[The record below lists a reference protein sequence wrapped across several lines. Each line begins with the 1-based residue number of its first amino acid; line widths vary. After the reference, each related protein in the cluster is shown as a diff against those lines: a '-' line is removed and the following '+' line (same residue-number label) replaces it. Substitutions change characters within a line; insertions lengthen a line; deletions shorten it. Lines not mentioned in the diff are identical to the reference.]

1 MAEGTIE
8 AQEKILLDSKN
19 TLVKQLGEMI
29 KDSDLNLKERK
40 SARQQRDK
48 LIKGNNTLGSDLK
61 KNVQDLKDG
70 VTTTVDGFINETFG
84 PIGGMV
90 SSLTTG
96 FFKRGKEQKDARDLQ
111 MQELE
116 AAKDMVGEFQGQKEG
131 TPGGDLKRTADA
143 VEHMADNQESAED
156 RRERLR
162 KQGGG
167 VAGAGGGDKLKTSEF
182 EFGGLAGGLTALS
195 VALGAAGG
203 LAAPGLF
210 QLAKFP
216 PLIDA
221 FKTKV
226 APKFNKIFGTDL
238 PELHKSTIK
247 YGDTVRD
254 VVRDGKGKFTVI
266 GNSQES

>member
-29 KDSDLNLKERK
+29 KSSDLNLKDRK

-116 AAKDMVGEFQGQKEG
+116 AAEDMVKEFK
-131 TPGGDLKRTADA
+131 
-143 VEHMADNQESAED
+143 
-156 RRERLR
+156 
-162 KQGGG
+162 
-167 VAGAGGGDKLKTSEF
+167 
-182 EFGGLAGGLTALS
+182 
-195 VALGAAGG
+195 
-203 LAAPGLF
+203 
-210 QLAKFP
+210 
-216 PLIDA
+216 
-221 FKTKV
+221 
-226 APKFNKIFGTDL
+226 
-238 PELHKSTIK
+238 
-247 YGDTVRD
+247 
-254 VVRDGKGKFTVI
+254 DG
-266 GNSQES
+266 

>member
-19 TLVKQLGEMI
+19 TLVKQLGEMM
-29 KDSDLNLKERK
+29 KNSDLDLKDRK

-70 VTTTVDGFINETFG
+70 ITTTVDGFINETFG

-96 FFKRGKEQKDARDLQ
+96 FFKRGKDQKDARDLQ

-116 AAKDMVGEFQGQKEG
+116 AAQDMVGEFQGQKEG

-167 VAGAGGGDKLKTSEF
+167 AGDGKTPMKTSELDL
-182 EFGGLAGGLTALS
+182 GLPMFVSTFAGIALGLTSGTWIPPLKE
-195 VALGAAGG
+195 LKG
-203 LAAPGLF
+203 LTSIF
-210 QLAKFP
+210 DSKFP
-216 PLIDA
+216 D
-221 FKTKV
+221 FSK
-226 APKFNKIFGTDL
+226 KIKDFFPRFFFPRKNL
-238 PELHKSTIK
+238 
-247 YGDTVRD
+247 
-254 VVRDGKGKFTVI
+254 
-266 GNSQES
+266 

>member
-48 LIKGNNTLGSDLK
+48 LIKGNNTLGGDLK

-96 FFKRGKEQKDARDLQ
+96 FFKRGKICASKKQKTLVSIS
-111 MQELE
+111 
-116 AAKDMVGEFQGQKEG
+116 KK
-131 TPGGDLKRTADA
+131 
-143 VEHMADNQESAED
+143 NY
-156 RRERLR
+156 RRE
-162 KQGGG
+162 
-167 VAGAGGGDKLKTSEF
+167 
-182 EFGGLAGGLTALS
+182 
-195 VALGAAGG
+195 
-203 LAAPGLF
+203 
-210 QLAKFP
+210 
-216 PLIDA
+216 
-221 FKTKV
+221 
-226 APKFNKIFGTDL
+226 
-238 PELHKSTIK
+238 
-247 YGDTVRD
+247 
-254 VVRDGKGKFTVI
+254 
-266 GNSQES
+266 